1 MGACTDIVKFAES
14 ATMRGSVDWAALS
27 MTPLAS
33 LGVASCWTAA
43 ATSSLCPSSSRC
55 AHDWL
60 LDNHCYH
67 RAGVTSARVSDPQ
80 TGQNRHHKWRAR
92 HRVLCRIQ
100 GDLSEASHSD
110 LAHEMCRQPPKKYA
124 ILISILSSLLEY
136 ILSD

>member
-67 RAGVTSARVSDPQ
+67 RAGVTSARSLP
-80 TGQNRHHKWRAR
+80 A
-92 HRVLCRIQ
+92 
-100 GDLSEASHSD
+100 
-110 LAHEMCRQPPKKYA
+110 
-124 ILISILSSLLEY
+124 SILSRNPSSGLALREHGM
-136 ILSD
+136 I